1 MCEQGSAREI
11 ETPRTPGYIKTALLS
26 ENLDEET
33 LGALATLHPIGRLG
47 ESPEVAEVVCFLL
60 SDKSSF
66 VTGSQ
71 YAVDGAY
78 TAR

>member
-1 MCEQGSAREI
+1 
-11 ETPRTPGYIKTALLS
+11 LS
-26 ENLDEET
+26 DNLDEATMEG
-33 LGALATLHPIGRLG
+33 LVTLHPIGRLG
-47 ESPEVAEVVCFLL
+47 ESPEVSEVVCFLL

-71 YAVDGAY
+71 YVVDGAY